1 MLREQLRGRVQ
12 EQVQEQ
18 ELVLLVREQELVQE
32 LVQEQ
37 VRVQELVQELVQ
49 VREQVQ
55 ELLPRA

>member
-1 MLREQLRGRVQ
+1 MLRVLR

-37 VRVQELVQELVQ
+37 VRVQELVQVLVLQ

-55 ELLPRA
+55 GLLPRA

>member
-1 MLREQLRGRVQ
+1 MLRVLREQGQ

-37 VRVQELVQELVQ
+37 VRVQELVQVLVLQ